1 MSNRYENL
9 GNLLSRKIE
18 DELVSESKSTEKG
31 PETTENEAISVQ
43 KDNLPEENSE
53 NEISI
58 QNNHLPEEQSSEK
71 QRVSLK
77 DLLPQN
83 EIPVGEI
90 LQPDQFTEDVPVKLI
105 RAEVSFPEK
114 RTIN

>member
-1 MSNRYENL
+1 MSDRYKNL

-18 DELVSESKSTEKG
+18 DELVSESKSTE
-31 PETTENEAISVQ
+31 NEAISVH

-114 RTIN
+114 QDD